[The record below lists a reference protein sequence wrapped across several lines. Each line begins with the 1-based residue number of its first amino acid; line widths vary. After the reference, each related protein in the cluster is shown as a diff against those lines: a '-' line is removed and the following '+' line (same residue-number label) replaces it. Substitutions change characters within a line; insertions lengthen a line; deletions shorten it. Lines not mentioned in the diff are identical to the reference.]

1 MPSVYLDNA
10 ATTFPKPE
18 EVYRAVD
25 HFNRNLGGNPGR
37 GSNKATLQA
46 GSILMDCREALA
58 DLFNIRDSA
67 HIAFTLNITEAI
79 NIALKGLLKP
89 VTM

>member
-1 MPSVYLDNA
+1 MRTVYMDNA

-18 EVYRAVD
+18 EVYQAVD
-25 HFNRNLGGNPGR
+25 YFGRNLGGNPGR

-58 DLFNIRDSA
+58 DLFNIADSS
-67 HIAFTLNITEAI
+67 HIAFTFNITEAI
-79 NIALKGLLKP
+79 N
-89 VTM
+89 